1 MPGTGSVCP
10 SPPSQF
16 LRSHVFLLFFIISA
30 STARTQEPRSHGLFR
45 QALSPAQQIF
55 LGEGPLPCPRWCHR
69 SPPGIPSAWPSS
81 SRGLATSLLSDV
93 LESSKRPQ
101 KVGAK
106 REVRRT
112 CLGPFFMS
120 HQQAVPW
127 VYAGWLADGTG
138 PHTTRESEWCGMRA
152 AFHRK
157 GTDHGRS
164 DCHNQL
170 SLGGSLRV

>member
-1 MPGTGSVCP
+1 MSITTFPVSPLSRVPFIFHYLSFDSKNPVPTGYSGRLSV
-10 SPPSQF
+10 PPNKFSWG
-16 LRSHVFLLFFIISA
+16 R
-30 STARTQEPRSHGLFR
+30 GLYR
-45 QALSPAQQIF
+45 VPVGAT
-55 LGEGPLPCPRWCHR
+55 GPLQAFLPHGRHR
-69 SPPGIPSAWPSS
+69 QGAW
-81 SRGLATSLLSDV
+81 RGNTSLLSDV

-138 PHTTRESEWCGMRA
+138 PHSTRESEWCGMRA

-164 DCHNQL
+164 DCHNRL